1 MEADKIKTVWSD
13 TGHWVARCSHESG
26 VIELNR
32 TEFPRL
38 SPMMR
43 DYVFVHE
50 YVHLLCNEFDESRCN
65 QITDEVFIRRG
76 RSEADRRRRRDFVNR
91 SNSDGP
97 ETDHFGVFLIV
108 SAAVAAAAS
117 IASSTISVV
126 RAKNQKSGYYAM
138 KKSER
143 MRLVSGFVDKAF
155 QASLNTGDRSARD
168 IFWEYMSQCGTNDAN
183 YTQWLVRNSFITRY
197 IKEGEAKYGVS
208 FGEVKGVDYT
218 RYSTIKIAM
227 ALALVGAAILIIKA
241 ARK

>member
-1 MEADKIKTVWSD
+1 MEAGRIKVVWSD

-50 YVHLLCNEFDESRCN
+50 YVHLLCDEFDENRCN
-65 QITDEVFIRRG
+65 LITDEVFIRRG
-76 RSEADRRRRRDFVNR
+76 RSGADRRRRRDFVNR

-97 ETDHFGVFLIV
+97 ETDHLEPFLIV
-108 SAAVAAAAS
+108 SAAVSAAAG
-117 IASSTISVV
+117 IASTLVNV
-126 RAKNQKSGYYAM
+126 FRDPPKTGYYAM

-143 MRLVSGFVDKAF
+143 MKLVREFVDKAF

-168 IFWEYMSQCGTNDAN
+168 IFWEYMSQCGTGDAN
-183 YTQWLVRNSFITRY
+183 YTKWLVRNSFITRY
-197 IKEGEAKYGVS
+197 IKEGEAKYGVG